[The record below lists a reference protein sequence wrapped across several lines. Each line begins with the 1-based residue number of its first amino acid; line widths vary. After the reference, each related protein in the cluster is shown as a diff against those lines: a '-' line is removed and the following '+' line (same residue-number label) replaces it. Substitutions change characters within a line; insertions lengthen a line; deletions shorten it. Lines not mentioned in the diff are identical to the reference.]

1 MATPFQAKDNS
12 QTVDFSQKQLVERI
26 RERFNNLSDE
36 RTGTN
41 ISYQVSDA
49 ALSAFAV
56 FFMQNP
62 SFLAQQKLVEKSH
75 GKSNAQTL
83 FGTHKIPC
91 DNQIRSLLDAVP
103 SEEIYPLF
111 NFIFKGLQET
121 GYLKPFAS
129 VHDTLLVAMDG
140 VEYFSSQKIHCE
152 KCSTQNLKNDQTHYS
167 HKAITPVIVSP
178 KKNQVISLA
187 PEFILS
193 QDGHEKQDCELAAST
208 RWMAREQSLF
218 TGQAITI
225 LGDDLY
231 SHQPF
236 CEQILA
242 NNWHF
247 ILVCKPDSHQT
258 LYEWL
263 DDFKREGKISTYT
276 QTKWNGRQHITTE
289 YRYMHHVPLRN
300 SDDALMVNWCEI
312 KETNDKGRVLYFNSF
327 VTDFEITNKNIVEIT
342 AAGRARWKIENE
354 NNNTLKTKGYSFS
367 HNFGHGQQHLAS
379 VLATLIILAFLV
391 HTILEYFD
399 ACYRLLREY
408 LSSRK
413 MFFDDIRALTRY
425 LCFESWKNLLEFMLE
440 QLEIPIPT

>member
-1 MATPFQAKDNS
+1 M
-12 QTVDFSQKQLVERI
+12 ERI
-26 RERFNNLSDE
+26 QERFENLSDE
-36 RTGTN
+36 RTGSN
-41 ISYQVSDA
+41 ISYQMSDA
-49 ALSAFAV
+49 ALSAFSV

-75 GKSNAQTL
+75 GKSNLQTL

-91 DNQIRSLLDAVP
+91 DNQIRNLLDAVP
-103 SEEIYPLF
+103 PEEIYPLF

-129 VHDTLLVAMDG
+129 IENSLLVAMDG
-140 VEYFSSQKIHCE
+140 VEYFSSQKIHCD
-152 KCSTQNLKNDQTHYS
+152 KCSTQTLKNGETHYN

-178 KKNQVISLA
+178 KQSQVIPLA
-187 PEFILS
+187 PEFILP

-218 TGQAITI
+218 TDQSITI

-242 NNWHF
+242 KNWHF

-263 DDFKREGKISTYT
+263 EDFERIGKISAYT
-276 QTKWNGRQHITTE
+276 QKKWNGRQHITTE
-289 YRYMHHVPLRN
+289 YRYMNHVPLRN

-312 KETNDKGRVLYFNSF
+312 KETNEKGKVIYRNSF
-327 VTDFEITNKNIVEIT
+327 VTDFEITDDNIVEIT

-354 NNNTLKTKGYSFS
+354 NNNTLKTKGYSFK
-367 HNFGHGQQHLAS
+367 HNFGHGQQYLSS

-425 LCFESWKNLLEFMLE
+425 LCFDSWTNLLEFMLE
-440 QLEIPIPT
+440 QLEIPIPN